1 MGKLYTLDGKYLTD
15 TPEIRIG
22 EKIYPVDNRTKT
34 VKKILK
40 MQKKRKG
47 DDTDIDLIDEAVK
60 LALGEKAY
68 NDLNADELPFAA
80 YQKIFELIM
89 SAMVGEEIT
98 KDSRF
103 QEGQ

>member
-40 MQKKRKG
+40 MQKERKG
-47 DDTDIDLIDEAVK
+47 DETDIDLIDEAAK

-68 NDLNADELPFAA
+68 KDLNADELPFAA

-98 KDSRF
+98 EDSRF

>member
-34 VKKILK
+34 VKKIIK
-40 MQKKRKG
+40 MQKERKG
-47 DDTDIDLIDEAVK
+47 DDTDIDLINEAVK

-68 NDLNADELPFAA
+68 KDLNADELPFVA
-80 YQKIFELIM
+80 YQKLFELIM

-98 KDSRF
+98 EDSRF